1 MINLEFPEPP
11 LEDLVLVSID
21 TVRGETSENGVN
33 PEEEVAPLTGRVA
46 VGGPH
51 GFKISAERVAA
62 DAELARFIAQDTGR
76 CEYYFIH
83 LAVSFSALGYPR
95 LRSAKV
101 EVTLVAAPS
110 TPEPFAL
117 SLDPLAVG
125 HPMKV
130 GKKVRILPAVKIADQ
145 VELSLGDYEHDT
157 AYERSQ
163 HFVRGLGLDGPT
175 PGWEFAR
182 TPTAELEG
190 AHRLAMIVQAG
201 HGAAISVTGRVT
213 AQVRG
218 NIPWRFCRELPHPL
232 NFAAMV

>member
-1 MINLEFPEPP
+1 MISLEFPEPL
-11 LEDLVLVSID
+11 LEDLALVSVD
-21 TVRGETSENGVN
+21 TVRGETSGSGVN
-33 PEEEVAPLTGRVA
+33 PEEKVAPLTGRVA

-51 GFKISAERVAA
+51 GFKISPERVAA
-62 DAELARFIAQDTGR
+62 DAELARFIAQDAGR
-76 CEYYFIH
+76 FEYYFIH

-101 EVTLVAAPS
+101 ELTLAAAPS

-117 SLDPLAVG
+117 SLDPLAAGQPV
-125 HPMKV
+125 KID
-130 GKKVRILPAVKIADQ
+130 KKVRILPAVKVADQ
-145 VELSLGDYEHDT
+145 IELSLGDYEQAAT
-157 AYERSQ
+157 YERSQ
-163 HFVRGLGLDGPT
+163 HFVRGLGLDGPA

-201 HGAAISVTGRVT
+201 HGAAISITGRVT
-213 AQVRG
+213 ARVRG

-232 NFAAMV
+232 NFAAVV